1 MFAVFDRFSL
11 PDLAQLSKRTV
22 IGALVI
28 GVVGLVFCLVLGAAL
43 AGVGLCI
50 GLGLGISNFRMIH
63 SSVAKVGA
71 RMDEN
76 KRRPLVFNTMG
87 RLAVVSVIAL
97 GLTFI
102 SFDLGLGVMGGLALF
117 QFLLLLNVTRS
128 MLRPVDGTVAVI
140 DADSHDISHDIS
152 HDVSGGVDSNGSG
165 SHGTVTGDALSPLA
179 KPGSGSTHADGEGW
193 R

>member
-152 HDVSGGVDSNGSG
+152 GGVDSNGSG

>member
-1 MFAVFDRFSL
+1 MFALFDRFSL

-28 GVVGLVFCLVLGAAL
+28 GVVGFLFCLVIGALL

-71 RMDEN
+71 RVEEN
-76 KRRPLVFNTMG
+76 KRRPLVLNTMG

-117 QFLLLLNVTRS
+117 QFLLLANVTRS
-128 MLRPVDGTVAVI
+128 MLRPVVDSAGVI
-140 DADSHDISHDIS
+140 DADSYEIASAEKL
-152 HDVSGGVDSNGSG
+152 GSLG
-165 SHGTVTGDALSPLA
+165 KSESE
-179 KPGSGSTHADGEGW
+179 STEAETE
-193 R
+193 RRR